1 MTRIP
6 PHLVHIRQYAMNM
19 VYMPPYAAEETR
31 KAFKRRV
38 YDVLMS
44 KELSTTPCTTDSA
57 KIHRDPIGGRI

>member
-6 PHLVHIRQYAMNM
+6 PHLVHIRQYAMKM
-19 VYMPPYAAEETR
+19 TYVPPYASAETR

-44 KELSTTPCTTDSA
+44 MEEVKHNPL
-57 KIHRDPIGGRI
+57 HYG